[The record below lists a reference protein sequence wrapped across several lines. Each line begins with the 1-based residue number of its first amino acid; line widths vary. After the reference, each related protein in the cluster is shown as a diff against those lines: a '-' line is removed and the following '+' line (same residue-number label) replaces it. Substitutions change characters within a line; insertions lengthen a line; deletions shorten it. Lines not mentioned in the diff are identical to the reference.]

1 MKLSI
6 STNHTENMLG
16 YCYLAFYQIF
26 LPSLLGIGAAVL
38 GGISPSL
45 LNIIFFTINFVA
57 VAIIFRRFLWKS
69 VLALRGNWKRCL
81 TSTAMGLGVYFAG
94 MFLISL
100 MIPWIDPNF
109 SNVNDDTI
117 LELTQEYK
125 VPLGVCI
132 VLLVP
137 VVEETLF
144 RGLVFRHLFEK
155 DSRLGYLVSMAVF
168 SLIHIVG
175 YIGTTDFRT
184 LLLCFIQYIPAGFA
198 LAGAYERAE
207 NICAPI
213 ATHMTINL
221 IGFVFS
227 R

>member
-1 MKLSI
+1 
-6 STNHTENMLG
+6 
-16 YCYLAFYQIF
+16 
-26 LPSLLGIGAAVL
+26 
-38 GGISPSL
+38 
-45 LNIIFFTINFVA
+45 
-57 VAIIFRRFLWKS
+57 
-69 VLALRGNWKRCL
+69 
-81 TSTAMGLGVYFAG
+81 MGLGVYFAG

-184 LLLCFIQYIPAGFA
+184 LLLCFIQYIPPSIA
-198 LAGAYERAE
+198 LGWAYKHFFS
-207 NICAPI
+207 ILSPLLM
-213 ATHMTINL
+213 HMVINA
-221 IGFVFS
+221 IGIIS
-227 R
+227 MR